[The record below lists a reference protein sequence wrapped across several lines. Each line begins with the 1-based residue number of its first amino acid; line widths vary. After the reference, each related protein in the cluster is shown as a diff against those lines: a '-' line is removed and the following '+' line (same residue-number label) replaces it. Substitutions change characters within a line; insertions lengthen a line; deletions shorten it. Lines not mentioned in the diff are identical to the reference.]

1 MSKSLDFENYLSQM
15 KQSLKL
21 QGLQPKTVQ
30 AYCRTL
36 RRVNERL
43 NKPLN
48 ELTAKD
54 LKDYFASLV
63 DEYSWSTVKLDRCAL
78 VFFYTHVLERE
89 WQWIKIVKAPRIKS
103 IPVVLTQDEVIH
115 VLSQLEKPRYKAV
128 LTLIYTCGLRIS
140 EALHL
145 RTEDINREKMTIH
158 IRNSKGNKDRL
169 VPLPYLTLAVLQ
181 WYWRMHRNRQLLF
194 PKFVGLPERIQ
205 RATQTMEIGTV
216 QSAFKAALFDSGINK
231 NATVHTLR
239 HSYATHLVEAGVHMR
254 VIQEIL
260 GHASPVST
268 AIYAQISKPAEHDS
282 AGRIN
287 KMVQKLSK
295 LF

>member
-1 MSKSLDFENYLSQM
+1 MSKSLDFNDYLSQL
-15 KQSLKL
+15 QQALKL

-36 RRVNERL
+36 RRVNERIS
-43 NKPLN
+43 KPLN
-48 ELTAKD
+48 KLTVAD
-54 LKDYFASLV
+54 LKKYFSNLV

-89 WQWIKIVKAPRIKS
+89 WQWIKIVKAPCIKT

-128 LTLIYTCGLRIS
+128 LTLIYSCGLRIS

-145 RTEDINREKMTIH
+145 RTQDICREKMTIH

-169 VPLPYLTLAVLQ
+169 VPLPHLTLSVLE
-181 WYWRMHRNRQLLF
+181 WYWRMHGNRNLLF
-194 PKFVGLPERIQ
+194 PKFIGLPERIQ
-205 RATQTMEIGTV
+205 RAIKPMEKGTV
-216 QSAFKAALFDSGINK
+216 QSAFKAAVFDSGINK
-231 NATVHTLR
+231 HATVHTLR

-254 VIQEIL
+254 VIQQIL
-260 GHASPVST
+260 GHASPNST
-268 AIYAQISKPAEHDS
+268 AIYAQISKPAQNDS
-282 AGRIN
+282 VKRIN
-287 KMVQKLSK
+287 KMVQRLSNI
-295 LF
+295 F